1 MAIKGFCQ
9 VKSDDGHVAPF
20 EYLPAG
26 AITPKVGLAL
36 TESSGNLAVC
46 TGTNVPTY
54 ISATESAA
62 ALTAGTVIPVIRVS
76 KESVYETSLSASGT
90 SLKIGDKVTI
100 SSNGDQVTAT
110 TASGVAEI
118 VAFPDGVQSS
128 GARVWVRF

>member
-100 SSNGDQVTAT
+100 SSGGDQITAT
-110 TASGVAEI
+110 TTSGVAEI
-118 VAFPDGVQSS
+118 VAFPDGVKSS